1 MSALLVYIS
10 LLINDISWKK
20 KREEKNQ
27 KVRCEWDPK
36 SHAGHAGHLSSK
48 TEKNIFK
55 KKILSNAYETIVVNG
70 NLNNARPHEQGLS
83 RSKTFTN
90 SSLYNL
96 VIVFLKVLMLRKGGL
111 IDLLSARFLWSLKD
125 KVEVYCFD

>member
-1 MSALLVYIS
+1 MGPEVP
-10 LLINDISWKK
+10 W
-20 KREEKNQ
+20 
-27 KVRCEWDPK
+27 
-36 SHAGHAGHLSSK
+36 GHAGHLSSK

-125 KVEVYCFD
+125 KVEVYCFE